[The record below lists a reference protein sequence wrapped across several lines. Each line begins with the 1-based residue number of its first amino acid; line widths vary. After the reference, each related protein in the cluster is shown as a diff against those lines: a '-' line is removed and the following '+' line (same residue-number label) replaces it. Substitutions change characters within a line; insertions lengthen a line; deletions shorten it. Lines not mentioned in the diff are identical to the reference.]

1 MTEAEFQAQVVQLA
15 TITGWRHLHVRRTIG
30 RGRKWTTSTN
40 LAGWPDLLLWRPG
53 RVIAA
58 ELKADGGKVTD
69 EQVDVLGSLAEA
81 GVECHVWYPADFDV
95 IAATLGRH
103 AA

>member
-1 MTEAEFQAQVVQLA
+1 MTEAEFQAAVVELA

-53 RVIAA
+53 RVVAA
-58 ELKADGGKVTD
+58 ELKSDAGKVTD
-69 EQVDVLGSLAEA
+69 EQADVLCSLAEA
-81 GVECHVWYPADFDV
+81 GIECHIWRPSDFDA
-95 IAATLGRH
+95 IAATLGRQ

>member
-15 TITGWRHLHVRRTIG
+15 TITGWRHLHVRRTVG

-53 RVIAA
+53 RIIAA
-58 ELKADGGKVTD
+58 ELKSDSGKVTD
-69 EQVDVLGSLAEA
+69 EQAEVLRSLAEA
-81 GVECHVWYPADFDV
+81 GVDGYVWRPSDFDR
-95 IAATLGRH
+95 IAAVLGR